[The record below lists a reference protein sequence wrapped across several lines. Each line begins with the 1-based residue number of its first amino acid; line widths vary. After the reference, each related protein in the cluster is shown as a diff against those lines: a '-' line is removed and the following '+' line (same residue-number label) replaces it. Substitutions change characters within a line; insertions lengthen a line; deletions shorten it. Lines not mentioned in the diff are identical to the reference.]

1 MEQENSSPEDS
12 SSPQTEGY
20 TGTILVVDDEEINR
34 EILRALLESKGYTVI
49 EAVNGEEALRRIAE
63 VQPDVILLDL
73 MMPIM
78 DGFETCRKLKVD
90 PVTAPIPVLLVTS
103 LTDRSD
109 RLKGIEAGANDFL
122 NKPIDAEDVILRVR
136 NALFV
141 KRLYDEIQENYRKL
155 KELENLKDNLILM
168 IVHDLRQPITALSL
182 QMQLLMMQD
191 DSVLLRDKKEII
203 EQASS
208 ATNMLIEMV
217 SSLLDVNKLEDG
229 KMKLNMSS
237 CDLKHLTEEIVGKLG
252 PLKADLNISVK
263 STIGDVVVI
272 CDVDLIRRV
281 IGNLTGN
288 ALKFTPSNG
297 EVRIIIQPEDSRIKI
312 AISDNGIGIPEEFH
326 ERIFEKF
333 GQVKTRKE
341 GKKYSTG
348 LGLTFCK
355 LAVEAH
361 GGEIGV
367 QSEPGKGSTFWFI
380 LPREPKSLI

>member
-1 MEQENSSPEDS
+1 MEQENLSPKAS
-12 SSPQTEGY
+12 SSTRAEGY

-34 EILRALLESKGYTVI
+34 DILRALIESHGYTVI

-63 VQPDVILLDL
+63 ASPDVILLDI

-78 DGFETCRKLKVD
+78 DGFETCRKLKAD
-90 PVTAPIPVLLVTS
+90 PLTAPIPVLLVTS

-122 NKPIDAEDVILRVR
+122 NKPIDAEDVLLRVR
-136 NALFV
+136 NALFA

-155 KELENLKDNLILM
+155 KELEGLKDNLILM

-182 QMQLLMMQD
+182 SMQLLMMQD
-191 DSVLLRDKKEII
+191 DNALLGDKKEII
-203 EQASS
+203 EQAFS
-208 ATNMLIEMV
+208 ATNTLIEMV

-237 CDLKHLTEEIVGKLG
+237 CDLKDLTEETVGKLG
-252 PLKADLNISVK
+252 PLKADRNISVQ
-263 STIGDVVVI
+263 STIDNVGVI
-272 CDVDLIRRV
+272 CDVELIRRV
-281 IGNLTGN
+281 ISNLTGN
-288 ALKFTPSNG
+288 ALKFTPRNG
-297 EVRIIIQPEDSRIKI
+297 EIRIIIQSEDSRIKI
-312 AISDNGIGIPEEFH
+312 AVSDNGIGIPKEFH
-326 ERIFEKF
+326 KRIFEKF
-333 GQVKTRKE
+333 GQVQTRKE

>member
-1 MEQENSSPEDS
+1 MEQENLSPKAS
-12 SSPQTEGY
+12 SSTRAEGY

-34 EILRALLESKGYTVI
+34 DILRALIESHGYTVI

-63 VQPDVILLDL
+63 ASPDVILLDI

-78 DGFETCRKLKVD
+78 DGFETCRKLKSD

-122 NKPIDAEDVILRVR
+122 NKPIDAEDVLLRVR
-136 NALFV
+136 NALFA

-155 KELENLKDNLILM
+155 KELEGLKDNLILM

-182 QMQLLMMQD
+182 SMQLLMMQD
-191 DSVLLRDKKEII
+191 DNALLGDKKEII
-203 EQASS
+203 EQAFS
-208 ATNMLIEMV
+208 ATNTLIEMV

-237 CDLKHLTEEIVGKLG
+237 CDLKDLTEETVGKLG
-252 PLKADLNISVK
+252 PLKADRNISVQ
-263 STIGDVVVI
+263 STIDNVGVI
-272 CDVDLIRRV
+272 CDVELIRRV
-281 IGNLTGN
+281 ISNLTGN
-288 ALKFTPSNG
+288 ALKFTPRNG
-297 EVRIIIQPEDSRIKI
+297 EIRIIIQSEDSRIKI
-312 AISDNGIGIPEEFH
+312 AVSDNGIGIPKEFH
-326 ERIFEKF
+326 KRIFEKF
-333 GQVKTRKE
+333 GQVQTRKE